1 MHIPRFPPLR
11 LVVIVRPLRAR
22 CQDLPLPNP
31 LNDHQL
37 LPTITVSPYEPN
49 SRSSMSAS
57 TTRQRKTGGLSTTDS
72 DGVDHAQAGP
82 QGKKV
87 KQTPVSQ
94 CASP

>member
-1 MHIPRFPPLR
+1 
-11 LVVIVRPLRAR
+11 
-22 CQDLPLPNP
+22 
-31 LNDHQL
+31 
-37 LPTITVSPYEPN
+37 
-49 SRSSMSAS
+49 MSAS